1 MNDLT
6 LTTRLYSG
14 QGLGNQLWVYAAV
27 RSVCE
32 KLQYNFV
39 LEDFDQFKGKAFLD
53 IDSHVN
59 HGDSN
64 IRPEIDGLSTYYE
77 KRYFDKQMKLFTTSF
92 DENVLKIDRSSR
104 LEGYFQSEQYFFG
117 DLEKLRKYIRLSKS
131 LISKHALDADVCVLN
146 IRGGEYKRF
155 KDLILPKSYWLQ
167 AMDHM
172 RNYFGVEKF
181 IVVTDDS
188 PYARYLFPGLE
199 VVSGDV
205 GACYASL
212 YSAKNVV
219 VSNSS
224 FAYFPIKTG
233 LQSPNVIA
241 PQYWAR
247 PENGYQRWANPANLY
262 QDWLWQAK
270 DGDLLT
276 YADCLPQ
283 IDQTEK
289 FYQENGYV
297 PCSPED
303 IIGARSFREWI
314 PQPIRIQVK
323 KILSK
328 VFPGSIG

>member
-6 LTTRLYSG
+6 LTTRLHSG

-27 RSVCE
+27 RSICE
-32 KLQYNFV
+32 KLQCNFV
-39 LEDFDQFKGKAFLD
+39 LEDLDQFKGKAFLD
-53 IDSHVN
+53 IDAHVH

-64 IRPEIDGLSTYYE
+64 LKSAIHELSTYYE

-117 DLEKLRKYIRLSKS
+117 DLEKLRQYMRLSAS
-131 LISKHALDADVCVLN
+131 LISKHALDADICVLN

-172 RNYFGVEKF
+172 RNHFGVEKF

-188 PYARYLFPGLE
+188 PYARYLFPKLE

-205 GACYASL
+205 GTCYASL
-212 YSAKNVV
+212 YNAKNVV

-247 PENGYQRWANPANLY
+247 PENSYQRWANPANLY
-262 QDWLWQAK
+262 QDWLWQTQ
-270 DGDLLT
+270 DGGLLT
-276 YADCLPQ
+276 YSDCLPQ
-283 IDQTEK
+283 IAQTEN

-297 PCSPED
+297 PCSPEE
-303 IIGARSFREWI
+303 IIGTRSLREWI
-314 PQPIRIQVK
+314 PRPIRTQVK